1 MIFRYQQPLRHYI
14 KSNKGRRVNTRTFHK
29 QYSSSL
35 DASRL
40 VAADI
45 VPFWQ
50 QLGVAVTTIDQ
61 MELCLVELVNNVFE
75 HAYANNEGSLFDI
88 SSYLNATKQLTI
100 EISDYGNTMTPQTLT
115 DLANAD
121 FIEPVADDPSTWLQS
136 SRGLK
141 IVKQLA
147 DTFEYTTTA
156 NKNTFRLLK
165 ASVANGKA

>member
-1 MIFRYQQPLRHYI
+1 M
-14 KSNKGRRVNTRTFHK
+14 NTRTFHK

-121 FIEPVADDPSTWLQS
+121 FIEPAVSYTHLTLPTK
-136 SRGLK
+136 R
-141 IVKQLA
+141 IV
-147 DTFEYTTTA
+147 
-156 NKNTFRLLK
+156 
-165 ASVANGKA
+165 